1 MRASILAMP
10 LNEGD
15 VRVETQELASLCLK
29 PLESRQIPF
38 QLQAAPELQSVAA
51 RSVVLADG
59 SGRVQLL
66 TGRDRFL
73 DLTALKSETGR
84 ELRALGSNDAASV
97 CRKLGLAEL
106 PGIPQVTGLPM
117 WIDEAL
123 LSAQHIYLPA
133 GQDQQWIRIERTDF
147 ARLICDCEIRNCSHP
162 AELNVL
168 DAGGTQPVEE
178 AVRRFTALRIQERLA
193 DTLHVPPLPDAARRI
208 IQLQLEPDYDL
219 SDLTRIVES
228 DSSLAAQVV
237 GWANSPYYRARGE
250 VNSVNDA
257 IMRVLGFDMV
267 INLALGLAV
276 SNNLRVPAS
285 FQGGVFRYWMNS
297 VYTAATAEA
306 LARCMPRKQRISP
319 GMAYLSGLLHN
330 FGVLVLAHVFPPHF
344 DLVLAQRQANTHLPG
359 YAVDQHVLGI
369 STEQIAGALLE
380 SWNLPAAVH
389 QGVRYQ
395 NAPERAGE
403 STTYA
408 QLLQLA
414 RQILASRVAFS
425 SEQPKP
431 RIEADLIHELGLDQN
446 MVDEAIAA
454 IVESTDDLSQMAAQ
468 LAGTPA

>member
-1 MRASILAMP
+1 MSINHMP
-10 LNEGD
+10 INERD
-15 VRVETQELASLCLK
+15 VRVETQELASLCLQ
-29 PLESRQIPF
+29 PLESRQIPYR
-38 QLQAAPELQSVAA
+38 LLAEPELQSVAA

-84 ELRALGSNDAASV
+84 ELRALGTSDAASV

-106 PGIPQVTGLPM
+106 PGIPQVTGMPM

-133 GQDQQWIRIERTDF
+133 GQDQQWIRIERADF
-147 ARLICDCEIRNCSHP
+147 ARLISDCETHNCSHV
-162 AELNVL
+162 AELDVL
-168 DAGGTQPVEE
+168 DAGGDQPVEE

-193 DTLHVPPLPDAARRI
+193 DTLHVPPLPDAAQRI
-208 IQLQLEPDYDL
+208 IQLQLKPDYDL

-276 SNNLRVPAS
+276 SNNLRVPTS
-285 FQGGVFRYWMNS
+285 FQGGVFSYWMNS
-297 VYTAATAEA
+297 VYTAATTEA
-306 LARCMPRKQRISP
+306 LARCMPRKQRVSP
-319 GMAYLSGLLHN
+319 GIAYLSGLLHN
-330 FGVLVLAHVFPPHF
+330 FGVLILAHVFPPHF
-344 DLVLAQRQANTHLPG
+344 NLVLAQRQANAHLPT
-359 YAVDQHVLGI
+359 YAVDQQVLGI

-403 STTYA
+403 SATYA
-408 QLLQLA
+408 KLLQLA
-414 RQILASRVAFS
+414 RQILAARVAFA
-425 SEQPKP
+425 SERPMP
-431 RIEADLIHELGLDQN
+431 LLEADLIRDLGLDQN
-446 MVDEAIAA
+446 MVDEAIAT
-454 IVESTDDLSQMAAQ
+454 IVESTDDLGQMAAQ